1 MSAVTPTRD
10 VVVIGAGAVGAACA
24 YYLAQAGLD
33 VTVVDRGSVA
43 SGTTGSGEG
52 NILVSD
58 KQPGAELDLALL
70 SGRLWRELDPEVA
83 SAAELEP
90 KGGLV
95 VAPHA
100 EALDGLRA
108 FAEGQAAVGVR
119 TEAVAGERLRELEP
133 ALAEDLPGA
142 ILYPQDMQVQPMLAS
157 AHLLAAARARGA
169 QVRLGEPVTA
179 LRRAGERVTGV
190 VTASGEISAGAVVN
204 ATGAWASQTAALAG
218 VHVPILPRRGFILVT
233 EPLGAVIRHKV
244 YDAAYVADV
253 ASSGA
258 GLETSAVVEGTKSG
272 TVLIGASRERV
283 GFDATISTPVLA
295 RLARQAMRL
304 FPMLERV
311 RALRAYRG
319 FRPYC
324 PDHLPVIGPDPRAPG
339 LLHACGHE
347 GAGIGL
353 APATGR
359 LIAQCAT
366 GVGPELSLAPFAPE
380 RFDRAP
386 A

>member
-1 MSAVTPTRD
+1 VTNPPSPRD
-10 VVVIGAGAVGAACA
+10 VVVIGAGIVGAACA
-24 YYLAQAGLD
+24 YYLADLGLS
-33 VTVVDRGSVA
+33 VTVLDRGSVA
-43 SGTTGSGEG
+43 AGTTGAGEG

-58 KQPGAELDLALL
+58 KPPGPELELALL
-70 SGRLWRELDPEVA
+70 SSRLWRELDA
-83 SAAELEP
+83 GISGAAELEL

-100 EALDGLRA
+100 GALDGLRA
-108 FAEGQAAVGVR
+108 LADAQAAAGVQ
-119 TEAVAGERLRELEP
+119 TEAVVGDRLRELEP
-133 ALAEDLPGA
+133 ELAPDLPGG
-142 ILYPQDMQVQPMLAS
+142 ILYPQDMQVQPMLAA

-169 QVRLGEPVTA
+169 HVRLGEPVTA
-179 LRRAGERVTGV
+179 MRRDGDRVTGV
-190 VTASGEISAGAVVN
+190 RTAAGEIAAGAVVN
-204 ATGAWASQTAALAG
+204 ATGAWASDTAALAA

-253 ASSGA
+253 ASSA
-258 GLETSAVVEGTKSG
+258 QGLETSAVVEATASG

-283 GFDATISTPVLA
+283 GFERTLSTPVLG
-295 RLARQAMRL
+295 RLARQAIRL

-353 APATGR
+353 ATATGS
-359 LIAQCAT
+359 LIAQCVA
-366 GVGPELSLAPFAPE
+366 GLAPSVSLVPFAPE
-380 RFDRAP
+380 RFGEGTP
-386 A
+386 